1 MKDKALDTIKK
12 YKLINNGDT
21 IVVGFSGGADSS
33 ALLHFLFSIKQERKL
48 KIYACHINHNLRGT
62 EALRDQDHC
71 TAFCKK
77 LGIPLYIYSI
87 NVNQLCKENG
97 KSTELCAREERYK
110 IFNELSQ
117 KFDAKIATAHS
128 LTDNCETI
136 MWNMCRGTAL
146 KGLTGIPAKRNCI
159 IRPLIECT
167 RVEIEEYCKNNNI
180 TFVTDSTNVTNDYT
194 RNIIRNNISPVLK
207 KLNSSYENNMGS
219 MAISL
224 NSDNDFLDQ
233 FSENILGEIVY
244 NNKYY
249 CCKTLLLQ
257 HEAIINRVIAKILET
272 NYIEICNLTIKNVIQ
287 CIKEKNVLQLNKDLF
302 LLFDS
307 NFFYIS
313 TRKTQHQ
320 VTPFFDIDVKLGDNF
335 VINGKSIELIQ
346 LNYEQF
352 NNIIKINKKAL
363 NYCLDYDK
371 ITLAV
376 HIRQKKDGDKISLY
390 NRNGT
395 KTLKKLFNEAKIPI
409 EQRSK
414 LFVLCDND
422 EIVWLEHFGCSK
434 KVSVDDKTKNIL
446 FFKVTEE

>member
-1 MKDKALDTIKK
+1 MKDKALDTVKK

-33 ALLHFLFSIKQERKL
+33 ALLHFLFSLKQEFQL
-48 KIYACHINHNLRGT
+48 KIYACHINHNLRGK
-62 EALRDQDHC
+62 EALRDQEHC
-71 TAFCKK
+71 TEFCKK

-87 NVNQLCKENG
+87 NINQLCKENG

-117 KFDAKIATAHS
+117 KFYAKIATAHS

-136 MWNMCRGTAL
+136 IWNMCRGTAL
-146 KGLTGIPAKRNCI
+146 KGLTGIPAKRDYI

-167 RVEIEEYCKNNNI
+167 RVEVEEYCKSNDI
-180 TFVTDSTNVTNDYT
+180 TFVTDSTNLTNDYT
-194 RNIIRNNISPVLK
+194 RNIIRNNIAPVLK
-207 KLNSSYENNMGS
+207 KLNSNYENNMGS
-219 MAISL
+219 MAICL
-224 NSDNDFLDQ
+224 NLDNDFLDQ
-233 FSENILGEIVY
+233 FAENILGEITY
-244 NNKYY
+244 NNNYY
-249 CCKTLLLQ
+249 NYKILLLK
-257 HEAIINRVIAKILET
+257 HEAIIYRVIAKILYE
-272 NYIEICNLTIKNVIQ
+272 NNIEISNLIIKNVIQ
-287 CIKEKNVLQLNKDLF
+287 CIKEKKILQLNKTLF

-307 NFFYIS
+307 EFFYIS
-313 TRKTQHQ
+313 TRKTQCE
-320 VTPFFDIDVKLGDNF
+320 VTPYFHTNVKLGNNF
-335 VINGKSIELIQ
+335 VISGKSIELIQ

-409 EQRSK
+409 EQRSR

-434 KVSVDDKTKNIL
+434 KVSVDNKTKNIL